1 VITHYLLLVA
11 LVFAVNLMPALA
23 PPTWAILVFYKLN
36 SDLNTAA
43 IIIIGIFAASSGRYL
58 LARGTGMIRYKLK
71 PHYLANLEVAR
82 KYLTAGRR
90 SKYLYFLFFVISPL
104 PSAQIFEAAALV
116 DAPLLPITIAFM
128 CGRAISYTTTV
139 LGASTLKQHAM
150 STIVLDSLKSP
161 WGIALQTICL
171 FAIFLLMKVDWM
183 KRLSY

>member
-1 VITHYLLLVA
+1 VISHYLLLAA

-36 SDLNTAA
+36 SDLNTVA
-43 IIIIGIFAASSGRYL
+43 IIVIGVLAASSGRYL

-71 PHYLANLEVAR
+71 PYYLANLEGAR
-82 KYLTAGRR
+82 KYLTAGRK

-116 DAPLLPITIAFM
+116 DAPLMPITIAFM
-128 CGRAISYTTTV
+128 CGRAITYTSTV

-150 STIVLDSLKSP
+150 SSIVLDSLKSP
-161 WGIALQTICL
+161 WGIALQILSLC
-171 FAIFLLMKVDWM
+171 AIFLLMKVDWA
-183 KRLSY
+183 KRLSH